1 MYNLNNKM
9 SSSRQRGMS
18 RNQMKKEAE
27 KKQAARDSE
36 MQSHKALA
44 ISTDF
49 DFINT
54 AVVFIEKN
62 NGFCFEGKIVF
73 TKSSKKYDTN
83 VKVMHARGRGGKHAF
98 MNSRSKLGLVSL
110 TSITLPHGC
119 IGSVEEWITPT
130 HLNVYLQNGLI
141 NKDDHI
147 KFNNL
152 IGRTGLEN
160 DEDDK
165 GGFIFDESA
174 ETNVNQ
180 GGGGNDDREFN
191 IDEI

>member
-1 MYNLNNKM
+1 M

-18 RNQMKKEAE
+18 KNQI
-27 KKQAARDSE
+27 KKQAEQKSE
-36 MQSHKALA
+36 MQSLKGLT

-49 DFINT
+49 DFTNT

-62 NGFCFEGKIVF
+62 NGFCFEGKVVF

-83 VKVMHARGRGGKHAF
+83 VKVMHARGRGGRHAF

-110 TSITLPHGC
+110 TSITLPHGS
-119 IGSVEEWITPT
+119 IGTVEEWITPS
-130 HLNVYLQNGLI
+130 HLNVYLKNGLI
-141 NKDDHI
+141 NDDDHA

-152 IGRTGLEN
+152 IGRTGIEN
-160 DEDDK
+160 EEDDQ

-174 ETNVNQ
+174 GVNQ
-180 GGGGNDDREFN
+180 NAGGADNDREIS
-191 IDEI
+191 IDDI

>member
-1 MYNLNNKM
+1 M

-18 RNQMKKEAE
+18 KNQI
-27 KKQAARDSE
+27 KKQADEKSE
-36 MQSHKALA
+36 LQSLKALA

-49 DFINT
+49 DFTNT

-73 TKSSKKYDTN
+73 TKSSKKFDTN
-83 VKVMHARGRGGKHAF
+83 VKVMHARGRGGRHAF

-110 TSITLPHGC
+110 TSITLPHGS
-119 IGSVEEWITPT
+119 IGTVEEWITPN

-141 NKDDHI
+141 NDDDHA

-152 IGRTGLEN
+152 IGRTGFEN
-160 DEDDK
+160 EEDEK
-165 GGFIFDESA
+165 GGFIFDESGCA
-174 ETNVNQ
+174 S
-180 GGGGNDDREFN
+180 GGGKENDADRDIS